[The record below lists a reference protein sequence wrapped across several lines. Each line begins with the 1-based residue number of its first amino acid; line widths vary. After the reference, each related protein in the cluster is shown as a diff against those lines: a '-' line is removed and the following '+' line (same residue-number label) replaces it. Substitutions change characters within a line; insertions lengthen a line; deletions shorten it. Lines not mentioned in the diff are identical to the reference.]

1 MILNDKTKKVDFSPS
16 EKILLDKIFDEMR
29 YAIASVMTKYKDN
42 EDAHILVI
50 AALTTLTKHLNK
62 VYKSLEIEADKM
74 LKEKEAGR

>member
-1 MILNDKTKKVDFSPS
+1 
-16 EKILLDKIFDEMR
+16 MR